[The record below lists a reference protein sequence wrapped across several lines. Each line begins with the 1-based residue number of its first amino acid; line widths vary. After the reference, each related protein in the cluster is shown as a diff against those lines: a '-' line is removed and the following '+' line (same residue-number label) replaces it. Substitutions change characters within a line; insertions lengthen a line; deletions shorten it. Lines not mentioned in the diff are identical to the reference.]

1 MNNKDYSKTP
11 LRVLVQYFRPHR
23 GLFVLDLSC
32 ALVMALI
39 DLAFPLVA
47 RSAMNQL
54 LPARQFDTFFI
65 VMLIVAAAFVIRACM
80 NYIITYWGH
89 MFGVRVE
96 ADLRDDLFRHMQS
109 LDFKFFDSNRTCLK
123 LQSYRIMDRRICL

>member
-39 DLAFPLVA
+39 DLAF
-47 RSAMNQL
+47 SACGQKRNE
-54 LPARQFDTFFI
+54 PAS
-65 VMLIVAAAFVIRACM
+65 ACK
-80 NYIITYWGH
+80 T
-89 MFGVRVE
+89 V
-96 ADLRDDLFRHMQS
+96 
-109 LDFKFFDSNRTCLK
+109 
-123 LQSYRIMDRRICL
+123 